1 MDNEMDNSKDKELLQ
16 RLDDALYLRAG
27 ELSEQPWLGTRVMAE
42 IEARQRARRWL
53 ADNGSLFDTLMA
65 NGSPRLAKLAKLGTS
80 TLGSLAVDMTSALKS
95 NRLWS
100 ITGAVLLGGLVGWL
114 AGAHL
119 PALGMADWLQLSS
132 LQGYLDG
139 TSLQL
144 PHVAGLSLLT
154 AVLGAGMAAFASQ
167 WPHIREYYS

>member
-1 MDNEMDNSKDKELLQ
+1 
-16 RLDDALYLRAG
+16 
-27 ELSEQPWLGTRVMAE
+27 
-42 IEARQRARRWL
+42 
-53 ADNGSLFDTLMA
+53 
-65 NGSPRLAKLAKLGTS
+65 
-80 TLGSLAVDMTSALKS
+80 
-95 NRLWS
+95 
-100 ITGAVLLGGLVGWL
+100 
-114 AGAHL
+114 
-119 PALGMADWLQLSS
+119 